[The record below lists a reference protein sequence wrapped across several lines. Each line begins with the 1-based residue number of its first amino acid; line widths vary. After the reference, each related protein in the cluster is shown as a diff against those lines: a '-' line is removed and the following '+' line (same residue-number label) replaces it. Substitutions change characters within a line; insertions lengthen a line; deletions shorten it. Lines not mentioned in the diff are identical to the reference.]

1 MRIAVCE
8 DEERE
13 REQLLQVLKACEP
26 TQEAEC
32 FSNGAS
38 LLKAAEK
45 PPLFDVV
52 FLDIYLPGE
61 NGVDIAKTLRV
72 QSPDTAIVFCTSST
86 EHAVDAFSLYALH
99 YLVKPVTE
107 QGVSEVFRRLKDV
120 HVRKREVITITSKRM
135 SRTLYLDQI
144 CCLESFQHA
153 VEITLADGQKLK
165 VWGTLSELE
174 SKLNRKFLKIN
185 RGIIVNMDHIAQ
197 MASDLCVLQ
206 NGIRLPVKAR
216 NSAGIRAAYDNYI
229 FEQLSQQHD
238 R

>member
-26 TQEAEC
+26 DQDAEC
-32 FSNGAS
+32 FPNGAS

-45 PPLFDVV
+45 QPFFDIA

-61 NGVDIAKTLRV
+61 NGVSIAKTLRA

-86 EHAVDAFSLYALH
+86 EYAVDAFSLYALH

-120 HVRKREVITITSKRM
+120 HVRKRETITITSKRM
-135 SRTLYLDQI
+135 SHTVYLDQI

-165 VWGTLSELE
+165 VWGSLSELE
-174 SKLNRKFLKIN
+174 SKLGRKFLKIN
-185 RGIIVNMDHIAQ
+185 RGILVNMDQIAQ
-197 MASDLCVLQ
+197 MAANTCVLQ
-206 NGIRLPVKAR
+206 NGARLPVKAR
-216 NSAGIRAAYDNYI
+216 NSAVIRAAYDNYI